1 MALTP
6 SQLKLF
12 LAQSIAARLPVLIT
26 GAPGIAKSEVVAQAC
41 VLAGAGHI
49 ITNPAVEDPTVVQ
62 GFPWPQ
68 AESETATF
76 LPFGALAR
84 ALKATTLTV
93 WNVEDLGQASPA
105 MQAAYMQLFLA
116 RRVNGHVLP
125 DCIVFIATTNRR
137 TDKAGVSGLLEPIKS
152 RFAAIVELEPD
163 LDDWCTWALSNGVD
177 AMSVAFL
184 RFRPELL
191 SDFQPSADLTQS
203 PSPRTW
209 YNASRLFALD
219 LPENILREALIGCV
233 GESAACERLGF
244 EKLYKS
250 LPSIDAIMIDPDSA
264 LIPSEPAA
272 LYATATAL
280 AARANVSTF
289 ANIARYC
296 ERLHTALHGEFAAL
310 ILRDCIRRDPAICQ
324 TPAFVSLVSSPL
336 GSLISGQV
344 N

>member
-12 LAQSIAARLPVLIT
+12 LAQSIAARLPILIT

-41 VLAGAGHI
+41 ALAGAGHI

-137 TDKAGVSGLLEPIKS
+137 TDKAGVGGLLEPIKS

-163 LDDWCTWALSNGVD
+163 LDDWCTWALDNGVGPMD
-177 AMSVAFL
+177 VAHI

-209 YNASRLFALD
+209 FNAAQLFKLD
-219 LPENILREALIGCV
+219 LPEAILREALIGCV
-233 GESAACERLGF
+233 GEAAALSRLTF
-244 EKLYKS
+244 EKMYKA

-280 AARANVSTF
+280 AARANPQTF
-289 ANIARYC
+289 ANISKYC
-296 ERLHTALHGEFAAL
+296 ERLLTALHGEFAAL
-310 ILRDCIRRDPAICQ
+310 ILRDCMRRDPAICQ